1 MNSLVTKV
9 VLVTMFTYT
18 HRRIFKDEKDTRAL
32 SLRLGLNM
40 TFYQRLS
47 GLHTMSAGIYCQ
59 MVSCKKFT
67 YHVKISVHSLISQS
81 SFLRDTIIVFHF
93 FLHFTYRL
101 LCINT
106 FEMLSYLES
115 NFRCRLAT
123 YCPINLKIN
132 LEMNLSLYLLP
143 ICFLTRCRGNS
154 YIEQQHIKM
163 PSSASVVCLN
173 QLNARSPILFI

>member
-18 HRRIFKDEKDTRAL
+18 HRRIFIDEKNTRAL

-47 GLHTMSAGIYCQ
+47 GLHTMPAGIYSQ
-59 MVSCKKFT
+59 MVSCIKFT

-93 FLHFTYRL
+93 F
-101 LCINT
+101 CILRTDFYAFT

-163 PSSASVVCLN
+163 PSSTGVVCLN